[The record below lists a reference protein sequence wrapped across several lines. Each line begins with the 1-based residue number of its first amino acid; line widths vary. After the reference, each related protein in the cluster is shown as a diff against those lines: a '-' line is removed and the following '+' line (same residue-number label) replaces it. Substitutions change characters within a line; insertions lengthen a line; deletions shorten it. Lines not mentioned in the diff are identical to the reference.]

1 VQGRSAP
8 HWNNL
13 AIAQEQLRRDQS
25 DVLPKIHLPE
35 EYYRWIYENK
45 LYKWDERSEE
55 QKLID
60 EELWARTRK
69 KPENQE
75 VIIRTKF
82 MISLHS

>member
-1 VQGRSAP
+1 MSGQGRSAP
-8 HWNNL
+8 HWNL
-13 AIAQEQLRRDQS
+13 PKDQS

-82 MISLHS
+82 MTSLQS